1 MEINMEKNNERV
13 LGYSM
18 ATVIDKDRLA
28 EVSGGGGAG
37 DKGLCRPTMH
47 LTGAFSYDV
56 SPDY

>member
-1 MEINMEKNNERV
+1 MEKNNERV

-18 ATVIDKDRLA
+18 ATVIDKERLA